1 MAGADQRPGEGG
13 GRHRDRLARRE
24 RLPVHDGETV
34 RHHHSLTLVSVPAAL
49 TRISAKLGVQTVIN
63 DPYEFKVRRRAGRRG
78 RRTLEWHPLPKG
90 VAHLQRYACP
100 PRPTTTTSMPW
111 PSSTTRPGSPCPRPP
126 RAASARLP
134 RPIVACL
141 QPRDHPRPPPCSPLC
156 SAGSTRS
163 TASATA
169 TCGRGCSGLQRRPI
183 AGAARRSPA
192 SSNASTSAAGRED
205 PRSRRWRITQ
215 LGHTVL
221 SAVIHLR
228 EDQFPAACFK
238 AAV

>member
-163 TASATA
+163 TAQPRRADAVVRASSGGRSPEQRAGLPPRQMPPPPQLVAKIPAPAAGASPSSAT
-169 TCGRGCSGLQRRPI
+169 P
-183 AGAARRSPA
+183 
-192 SSNASTSAAGRED
+192 
-205 PRSRRWRITQ
+205 
-215 LGHTVL
+215 
-221 SAVIHLR
+221 
-228 EDQFPAACFK
+228 F
-238 AAV
+238 